1 MPDAYNIN
9 SCGCYPKYKAYVV
22 NEYSGFG
29 VYPDWKRCA
38 PVREVPITEVCGKI
52 QFTTDAKTII
62 ALFPAKAQ
70 LYTGVY
76 DMLIV
81 ADVLDDNYPCGKR
94 TVSAKMKDI
103 FELVEEQ
110 EDAID
115 NPVQIEIDNP
125 DDADTLQDIYVV
137 HGQYNGDSI
146 DLVRNDN
153 RHVIIEVQPWYEE
166 EGWDE

>member
-1 MPDAYNIN
+1 
-9 SCGCYPKYKAYVV
+9 
-22 NEYSGFG
+22 
-29 VYPDWKRCA
+29 
-38 PVREVPITEVCGKI
+38 
-52 QFTTDAKTII
+52 
-62 ALFPAKAQ
+62 
-70 LYTGVY
+70 
-76 DMLIV
+76 
-81 ADVLDDNYPCGKR
+81 
-94 TVSAKMKDI
+94 MKDI

-153 RHVIIEVQPWYEE
+153 RHVNIEVQPWYEE